1 MNKKTVLI
9 AIISLFFI
17 INMVL
22 LRSNLSLKRL
32 IKEGKAEFEQRL
44 KSECQN
50 IRGEVKK
57 DLEEKYRADIVS
69 YQAMAKKVELE
80 KSKMR
85 ELEEELEKLKRLG
98 QK

>member
-1 MNKKTVLI
+1 MKTKTALM

-17 INMVL
+17 VNMFL

-32 IKEGKAEFEQRL
+32 IKEEKAGVDQRL
-44 KSECQN
+44 KSEYEG

-69 YQAMAKKVELE
+69 YQAMARKVELE
-80 KSKMR
+80 KRKIR
-85 ELEEELEKLKRLG
+85 ELEDEIEELKK
-98 QK
+98 K